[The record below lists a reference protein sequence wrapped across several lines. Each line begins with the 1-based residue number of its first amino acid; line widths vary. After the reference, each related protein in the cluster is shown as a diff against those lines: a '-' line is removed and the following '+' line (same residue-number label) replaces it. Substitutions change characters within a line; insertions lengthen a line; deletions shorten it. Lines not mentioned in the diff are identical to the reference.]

1 MQWSVPDCVEEIW
14 DEVEIGPVHQKVSEH
29 YLECHDEMQ
38 APKDEQQ
45 EQPKPYLHH
54 RDGGQAKAWS
64 NSVIAC
70 IVDAKCSTCELPAK
84 ETINAMKTWHRHCYT
99 ITTQKYI
106 IIILNMINCYRS
118 SCHGNGHLNAACV
131 PLTWTNK

>member
-1 MQWSVPDCVEEIW
+1 MIMSMQWSVPDCVEEVW

-38 APKDEQQ
+38 APKDEEQ

-64 NSVIAC
+64 NIAC
-70 IVDAKCSTCELPAK
+70 IVDAKCSTCELPARDNK
-84 ETINAMKTWHRHCYT
+84 CNENMAQTLLHYNYT
-99 ITTQKYI
+99 KVYYNY
-106 IIILNMINCYRS
+106 LK
-118 SCHGNGHLNAACV
+118 HDKL
-131 PLTWTNK
+131 L